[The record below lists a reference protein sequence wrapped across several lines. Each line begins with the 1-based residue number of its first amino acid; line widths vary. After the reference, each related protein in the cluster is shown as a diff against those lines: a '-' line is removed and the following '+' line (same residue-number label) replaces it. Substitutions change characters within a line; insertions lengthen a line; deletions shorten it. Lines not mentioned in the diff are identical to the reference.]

1 MVKQPTHAWL
11 YICISYWS
19 SFYKNMNLADRLQF
33 LDLNPWLLFG
43 LSVLAS
49 FVFSYLLYF
58 IFSLIIRRFFKS
70 SKSKVNKEL
79 RTSFHVLVVVAA
91 LKIGY
96 SVVSLPYTH
105 WDARLDKILSIT
117 LIVALTLFI
126 YRFIGFSRSLFYSH
140 LEGEQEE
147 IMYTRKARTQVE
159 FLFKMAAIIV
169 WLIGISAILMSF
181 EGVRNFGTS
190 ILASAG
196 IAGIIIGLAA
206 QRSISNLFAGMQIA
220 FTQPIKIDDAL
231 IVENEFGTVEEISLT
246 YVVVKLWD
254 SRRMVFP
261 ISYFIEKPFQNWTR
275 ASSDLLGSVF
285 LYVDYSFPVEE
296 GRKELKRILS
306 LDEAKILWD
315 GRVSVLQV
323 TDANERTFQLRILI
337 SSIDAPTTF
346 NLRVFIRE
354 KMIAFIQE
362 NYPQSLPKQR
372 IEYSRAPEHA
382 KFEN

>member
-1 MVKQPTHAWL
+1 MNWEIL
-11 YICISYWS
+11 
-19 SFYKNMNLADRLQF
+19 KNM
-33 LDLNPWLLFG
+33 NPWLLFAF
-43 LSVLAS
+43 SVVAS
-49 FVFSYLLYF
+49 FIFSYLLYF
-58 IFSLIIRRFFKS
+58 IFSLIIRRYFNS
-70 SKSKVNKEL
+70 SKNKVNRTL
-79 RTSFHVLVVVAA
+79 RTSFHILVIISS

-96 SVVSLPYTH
+96 SVASLPHTY
-105 WDARLDKILSIT
+105 WDSRLDKLFSIT
-117 LIVALTLFI
+117 LILACTLFI
-126 YRFIGFSRSLFYSH
+126 YNFIEFSRSLFYTH

-147 IMYTRKARTQVE
+147 IMQVRRARTQVE

-169 WLIGISAILMSF
+169 WIIGICAVLMSF

-206 QRSISNLFAGMQIA
+206 QKSISNLFAGMQIA

-296 GRKELKRILS
+296 ARKELKRILS
-306 LDEAKILWD
+306 LDEVKLLWD
-315 GRVSVLQV
+315 SRVSVLQV
-323 TDANERTFQLRILI
+323 TDANDRTFELRILV

-346 NLRVFIRE
+346 NLRAFIRE

-362 NYPQSLPKQR
+362 NYPHSLPKQR
-372 IEYSRAPEHA
+372 IEYTRSPEH
-382 KFEN
+382 EPIVS

>member
-1 MVKQPTHAWL
+1 MALYLYPSTHILHSA
-11 YICISYWS
+11 
-19 SFYKNMNLADRLQF
+19 MNLIDRLT
-33 LDLNPWLLFG
+33 LLTMNPWLLFFS
-43 LSVLAS
+43 SVFAS
-49 FVFSYLLYF
+49 FIVSYLLYF
-58 IFSLIIRRFFKS
+58 IFSLIIRRYFNS
-70 SKSKVNKEL
+70 SKTKVNRSL
-79 RTSFHVLVVVAA
+79 RVSFHVLVIVSA

-96 SVVSLPYTH
+96 SVVDLPTSY
-105 WDARLDKILSIT
+105 WDSRLDKVLSIT
-117 LIVALTLFI
+117 LILACTMFI
-126 YRFIGFSRSLFYSH
+126 YRFIDFSRSLFYSH
-140 LEGEQEE
+140 LQGEQAQ
-147 IMYTRKARTQVE
+147 IMQARKARTQVE

-169 WLIGISAILMSF
+169 WIIGVCAILMSF

-206 QRSISNLFAGMQIA
+206 QKSISNLFAGMQIA
-220 FTQPIKIDDAL
+220 FSQPIKIDDAL
-231 IVENEFGTVEEISLT
+231 IVENEFGTVEEIALT

-296 GRKELKRILS
+296 ARKELQRILS
-306 LDEAKILWD
+306 LEEAKGLWD

-323 TDANERTFQLRILI
+323 TDANERTFQLRILV

-372 IEYSRAPEHA
+372 IEYTTRQNMDIRE
-382 KFEN
+382 

>member
-1 MVKQPTHAWL
+1 
-11 YICISYWS
+11 
-19 SFYKNMNLADRLQF
+19 MNLIDRL
-33 LDLNPWLLFG
+33 LIVPMNPWLLFV
-43 LSVLAS
+43 LSAIAS
-49 FVFSYLLYF
+49 FVISYLLFF
-58 IFSLIIRRFFKS
+58 IFSLIIRRYFKS
-70 SKSKVNKEL
+70 SKTKVNHTL
-79 RTSFHVLVVVAA
+79 RTSFHVLVVASA

-96 SVVSLPYTH
+96 SVADLPTSY
-105 WDARLDKILSIT
+105 WDSRFDKVLSII
-117 LIVALTLFI
+117 LILACTLFI
-126 YRFIGFSRSLFYSH
+126 YRFIDFSRSLFYSH
-140 LEGEQEE
+140 LQGEQAQ
-147 IMYTRKARTQVE
+147 IMQARKARTQVE
-159 FLFKMAAIIV
+159 FLFKMAAVIV
-169 WLIGISAILMSF
+169 WIIGVCAILMSF

-206 QRSISNLFAGMQIA
+206 QKSISNLFAGMQIA
-220 FTQPIKIDDAL
+220 FSQPIKIDDAL
-231 IVENEFGTVEEISLT
+231 IVENEFGTVEEIALT

-296 GRKELKRILS
+296 ARKELKRILS
-306 LDEAKILWD
+306 LDEAKNLWD
-315 GRVSVLQV
+315 GRVAVLQV
-323 TDANERTFQLRILI
+323 TDANDRTFELRILI

-362 NYPQSLPKQR
+362 NYPHSLPKQR
-372 IEYSRAPEHA
+372 IEYTRSPEHQHLMQ
-382 KFEN
+382 